1 MNRNRWIV
9 VFVLGLAFGASLLAV
24 VPAQGAAAQE
34 TTGAESDEV
43 TLTPSRDSGVSG
55 RAVLEEVEDGV
66 RVDLAVRGLP
76 EEGVEHINHFRGGG
90 ICADDRAGRTAPVT
104 IPLNPVVAREDGTGS
119 ATTVVEDVTLDE
131 LFAEDEERFLLLHDK
146 AEGGGVSPRIT
157 CADLTRTGTASVDVL
172 PESGGPQALALVA
185 FAGLLA
191 GLGVLASVVTSRR

>member
-1 MNRNRWIV
+1 M
-9 VFVLGLAFGASLLAV
+9 
-24 VPAQGAAAQE
+24 
-34 TTGAESDEV
+34 
-43 TLTPSRDSGVSG
+43 
-55 RAVLEEVEDGV
+55 
-66 RVDLAVRGLP
+66 RGLP

-157 CADLTRTGTASVDVL
+157 CADLTRTGTASADVL